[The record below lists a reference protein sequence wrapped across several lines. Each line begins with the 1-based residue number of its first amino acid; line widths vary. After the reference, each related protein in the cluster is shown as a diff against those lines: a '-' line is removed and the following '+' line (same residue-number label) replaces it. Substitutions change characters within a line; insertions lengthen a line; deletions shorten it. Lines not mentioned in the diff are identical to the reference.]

1 MGNKPSLEKAFD
13 TANQQP
19 QYNQPYPG
27 NHSQPYPQQPAH
39 GGGQQQHHQQSHNQQ
54 YNNQGAPHAPSP
66 HLDEG
71 DDPEYSRLRGL
82 AHQAAMTRNEC
93 YERSQQAYK
102 SGDGAQ
108 AKELSNQGH
117 EHDRLMKQY
126 NKQAADFVFEKKN
139 RGRSPD
145 EVDLHGLFV
154 QEATERAE
162 EAIARCQ
169 REGRDHL
176 TIIVGRGNHSIDHIA
191 KLKPAITTMVEKY
204 NVHVEPNTPNPG
216 CLYVEFGK
224 GKGDMRWLDRLE
236 DKVRSGD
243 CVVM

>member
-13 TANQQP
+13 TANQVYHEYQLSQKDQQQP

-39 GGGQQQHHQQSHNQQ
+39 GGGQQQYHQQPHNQH

-82 AHQAAMTRNEC
+82 AHQEAMTRNEC

-108 AKELSNQGH
+108 
-117 EHDRLMKQY
+117 
-126 NKQAADFVFEKKN
+126 
-139 RGRSPD
+139 
-145 EVDLHGLFV
+145 
-154 QEATERAE
+154 
-162 EAIARCQ
+162 
-169 REGRDHL
+169 
-176 TIIVGRGNHSIDHIA
+176 
-191 KLKPAITTMVEKY
+191 
-204 NVHVEPNTPNPG
+204 
-216 CLYVEFGK
+216 GK
-224 GKGDMRWLDRLE
+224 SFSYSSSSCSM
-236 DKVRSGD
+236 
-243 CVVM
+243 

>member
-1 MGNKPSLEKAFD
+1 
-13 TANQQP
+13 
-19 QYNQPYPG
+19 
-27 NHSQPYPQQPAH
+27 
-39 GGGQQQHHQQSHNQQ
+39 
-54 YNNQGAPHAPSP
+54 
-66 HLDEG
+66 DEG

-82 AHQAAMTRNEC
+82 AHQEAMTRNDC

-102 SGDGAQ
+102 GGDGAQ

-139 RGRSPD
+139 RGRAPD

-154 QEATERAE
+154 QEATERAD

-176 TIIVGRGNHSIDHIA
+176 TIIVGQGNHSIDHIA

-224 GKGDMRWLDRLE
+224 GKGDMRWLDRL
-236 DKVRSGD
+236 
-243 CVVM
+243 